1 MTDGPGPHPLTKIPG
16 SAHVLIQILGYCCFI
31 YAEMPYNN
39 YYLGLFWKSL
49 ALMTS
54 CILYQ
59 LKVLSVKLGGVMCQS
74 LDSKKSFIYLEF
86 DNISRYM
93 EFKDRFN
100 VLKLLRY

>member
-1 MTDGPGPHPLTKIPG
+1 MTYGPGPHPLTKIPG
-16 SAHVLIQILGYCCFI
+16 SAQILGYCCFI

-39 YYLGLFWKSL
+39 YNLGLFWKSL

-54 CILYQ
+54 CILHQ
-59 LKVLSVKLGGVMCQS
+59 LRVLSVKLGGVMCQN

-93 EFKDRFN
+93 EFIDRFN